1 MGIALLQL
9 HIFALQLFEEME
21 LQQNLAF
28 EEHLVADCKHWFWLL
43 KDHLQASSF
52 RLAASLLRKHRCQ
65 HANLSLANSHM
76 DSFLCWSFGASLTE
90 LGWPLLIQK
99 LISFSDLVLH
109 KLATSLLLFLHS
121 RNLTG
126 ILPHLKRMR
135 VELFNLGDLNSLK
148 YHITRVLRVL
158 LLLLLLEL
166 AAEGW
171 LAQGWFWEN
180 LLLIFSS
187 LSSFLFSLFT
197 FHCLFLSLCSSHWR
211 SLSMSITIIQRRK
224 PKTMNHVQQSS
235 TQESPSIVI
244 LGVREW
250 KMELLAIWQG
260 GLSRVW
266 FALSEMGVEGVG
278 GGGGGL

>member
-1 MGIALLQL
+1 
-9 HIFALQLFEEME
+9 
-21 LQQNLAF
+21 
-28 EEHLVADCKHWFWLL
+28 
-43 KDHLQASSF
+43 
-52 RLAASLLRKHRCQ
+52 
-65 HANLSLANSHM
+65 M

-109 KLATSLLLFLHS
+109 KLATSLLLFLHR